1 MTMMS
6 QEFIFKGFIP
16 NIRTIHDEIVSSLN
30 GPVVGQKE
38 MIASPVPAPSLCFV
52 NKVCWQ
58 TSKLHAH
65 HAKNRKNQHI

>member
-38 MIASPVPAPSLCFV
+38 MIASPVDMKPVPAPPLCFV

-58 TSKLHAH
+58 TS
-65 HAKNRKNQHI
+65 